1 MASLAQPPQGVS
13 TGPHLDNRRIAA
25 ALIDLVVPAAI
36 AALAYVAGLSLT
48 QGVLLVVIGWTLY
61 YFFALE
67 SDKGQTLGKRVMNL
81 RVVSADG
88 SPASMEQIAK
98 RTLVRVLD
106 GHIVGLIVMLASG
119 ERRQRLGDMV
129 AGTIVTEAETVSV
142 PSAAE
147 PAAAQDDPR
156 HKRSLKMPGSL
167 KMPAFSKPSLR
178 KSSTG
183 PKHKRALSM
192 PALSLP
198 SLRKGS
204 PRVDR
209 ASSGADDF
217 AAIMPPA
224 AMPAPVQGDPV
235 TELEPL
241 EPSTEPQKLYEEH
254 EPYDEHER
262 ETALA
267 FDDEPSLELD
277 DSPLADDG
285 PAADDGPV
293 GDGGPAEFDEPEYEI
308 QFEDDPHPVGEA
320 EPEPVGEAEPAAVP
334 PNVRHF
340 GDEHDEPAED
350 QLIIKPMETVSAIDL
365 VMQDAEDRHPDSR

>member
-48 QGVLLVVIGWTLY
+48 RGVLLVVIGWTLY

-67 SDKGQTLGKRVMNL
+67 SGDGQTLGKRVMKL

-98 RTLVRVLD
+98 RTLVRILD

-129 AGTIVTEAETVSV
+129 AGTFVAEAEAASV
-142 PSAAE
+142 ASVAE
-147 PAAAQDDPR
+147 PAAAQDVAR
-156 HKRSLKMPGSL
+156 QKRSL

-178 KSSTG
+178 KPSAE
-183 PKHKRALSM
+183 PKRKRALSM

-204 PRVDR
+204 PREDQ
-209 ASSGADDF
+209 ASSGTDDF
-217 AAIMPPA
+217 APTMPPG
-224 AMPAPVQGDPV
+224 AMPAPMQGDPV
-235 TELEPL
+235 AELEPF
-241 EPSTEPQKLYEEH
+241 EPFREPH
-254 EPYDEHER
+254 EPYEEHER

-267 FDDEPSLELD
+267 FDGEPSFELD
-277 DSPLADDG
+277 DSPLADGGPVLGDG
-285 PAADDGPV
+285 PARDDGPV
-293 GDGGPAEFDEPEYEI
+293 AEFDEPEYEV
-308 QFEDDPHPVGEA
+308 QFEDDPQPVVEA
-320 EPEPVGEAEPAAVP
+320 EPDPVWEAEPVAVP

-340 GDEHDEPAED
+340 GDEHEEPPED